1 MLKTVLI
8 LALLITV
15 NGFKLPKCRN
25 PSECYEE
32 RLHPQFEPSL
42 SSRTSENAEETTE
55 FWFESAKNF
64 TESQIEKTMNKNVA
78 KNVIF
83 FIGDG
88 MSIPTLA
95 AARNY
100 MGGEEVKLAFEKF
113 PYVGLSRTYAVDKIV
128 PDSAATATSYLC
140 GVKAN
145 YNTIG
150 INAGVLLNDCN
161 ENVAH
166 RVTSIAKWSMD
177 VGKSAGIVTTT
188 RVTHASP
195 AGTYA
200 SVANRNWENNK
211 IMEDVCG
218 KTNLKDIAEQ
228 LVYGD
233 TGKNFKV
240 ILGGGKREFI
250 DSSLFEKGR
259 RSDGRNLI
267 EEWLSLSP
275 NRKFVE
281 EKEEL
286 FNVNVDETDR
296 LLGLFTN
303 GHMKFHL
310 EDKKQKQPTL
320 AEMTQKAIEMLQKNE
335 NGFFL
340 FVEGGKIDIAHHDT
354 SAIYALDETAELSKA
369 VELAKEMTNQEDTL
383 IVVSSDHSHTM
394 SFAGYDNRHGDI
406 FGDTNKKANDDKRF
420 LKLSYANGQGF
431 DTYYNTEKNQRR
443 NPNNIDRS
451 SPDAFFPSALPLESE
466 THGGDDVAVF
476 ASGPWSHLFT
486 GAYEQNVLPH
496 LMAYASCVGDGIKAC
511 NN

>member
-1 MLKTVLI
+1 MLRELLL
-8 LALLITV
+8 LALASSGL
-15 NGFKLPKCRN
+15 GFKLPSCRN

-32 RLHPQFEPSL
+32 RMHPDFEPRIVSRAE
-42 SSRTSENAEETTE
+42 SSIPEGEETSN
-55 FWFESAKNF
+55 FWLDNAKTFVEEQLNR
-64 TESQIEKTMNKNVA
+64 TMNRNYA

-95 AARNY
+95 ATRNY
-100 MGGEEVKLAFEKF
+100 LGGEEVKLSFEKF
-113 PYVGLSRTYAVDKIV
+113 PYVGLARTYAVDRIV

-161 ENVAH
+161 ENVAN
-166 RVTSIAKWSMD
+166 RVTSIAKWSID
-177 VGKSAGIVTTT
+177 AGKSAGVVTTT

-200 SVANRNWENNK
+200 SVANRNWENNVE
-211 IMEDVCG
+211 MEEVCG
-218 KTNLKDIAEQ
+218 ADSSKLNDIAEQ
-228 LVYGD
+228 LVHGE
-233 TGKNFKV
+233 TGKHFKV

-250 DSSLFEKGR
+250 DSKLFEKGR
-259 RSDGRNLI
+259 RSDGKNLI
-267 EEWLSLSP
+267 EEWLTLSP

-286 FNVNVDETDR
+286 LNVNVDEIDR

-320 AEMTQKAIEMLQKNE
+320 AEMTQKAIEMLRKDE
-335 NGFFL
+335 NGYFL

-354 SAIYALDETAELSKA
+354 SAIYALDETAEFSKA
-369 VELAKEMTNQEDTL
+369 IELARQMTSEEDTL

-394 SFAGYDNRHGDI
+394 SFAGYDVSFHEI
-406 FGDTNKKANDDKRF
+406 VFMTYKAIQLVWYILFRILSLCLEILLQLFF
-420 LKLSYANGQGF
+420 LI
-431 DTYYNTEKNQRR
+431 T
-443 NPNNIDRS
+443 
-451 SPDAFFPSALPLESE
+451 
-466 THGGDDVAVF
+466 
-476 ASGPWSHLFT
+476 
-486 GAYEQNVLPH
+486 
-496 LMAYASCVGDGIKAC
+496 
-511 NN
+511 

>member
-1 MLKTVLI
+1 MWSTVLL
-8 LALLITV
+8 LALLGAV
-15 NGFKLPKCRN
+15 QGFKLPKCRN
-25 PSECYEE
+25 AAECYEAKI
-32 RLHPQFEPSL
+32 HPQFEPES
-42 SSRTSENAEETTE
+42 SSRAVPTGEESSAFWLDNAKT
-55 FWFESAKNF
+55 FVDGQS
-64 TESQIEKTMNKNVA
+64 SRTMNKNVA

-100 MGGEEVKLAFEKF
+100 LGGEEVKLSFEEF

-161 ENVAH
+161 ENVAN
-166 RVTSIAKWSMD
+166 RVSSIAKWSID
-177 VGKSAGIVTTT
+177 AGKSAGIVTTT

-200 SVANRNWENNK
+200 SVANRNWENNNE
-211 IMEDVCG
+211 IDEVCG
-218 KTNLKDIAEQ
+218 AGTNLKDIAEQ
-228 LVYGD
+228 LVHGE
-233 TGKNFKV
+233 TGKHFKV

-259 RSDGRNLI
+259 RTDGKNLI
-267 EEWLSLSP
+267 EEWLSVSP

-281 EKEEL
+281 DKEEL
-286 FNVNVDETDR
+286 LKVNVDETDR
-296 LLGLFTN
+296 LLGLFSN

-335 NGFFL
+335 NGYFL

-369 VELAKEMTNQEDTL
+369 VQLARELTNEVDTL

-394 SFAGYDNRHGDI
+394 SFAGYDV
-406 FGDTNKKANDDKRF
+406 
-420 LKLSYANGQGF
+420 S
-431 DTYYNTEKNQRR
+431 
-443 NPNNIDRS
+443 
-451 SPDAFFPSALPLESE
+451 FFR
-466 THGGDDVAVF
+466 
-476 ASGPWSHLFT
+476 W
-486 GAYEQNVLPH
+486 
-496 LMAYASCVGDGIKAC
+496 K
-511 NN
+511 

>member
-1 MLKTVLI
+1 MLRELLL
-8 LALLITV
+8 LALASSGL
-15 NGFKLPKCRN
+15 GFKLPSCRN

-32 RLHPQFEPSL
+32 RMHPDFEPRIVSRAE
-42 SSRTSENAEETTE
+42 SSIPKGEETSN
-55 FWFESAKNF
+55 FWLDNAKTFVEEQLNR
-64 TESQIEKTMNKNVA
+64 TMNRNYA

-95 AARNY
+95 ATRNY
-100 MGGEEVKLAFEKF
+100 LGGEEVKLSFEKF
-113 PYVGLSRTYAVDKIV
+113 PYVGLARTYAVDRIV

-161 ENVAH
+161 ENVAN
-166 RVTSIAKWSMD
+166 RVTSIAKWSID
-177 VGKSAGIVTTT
+177 AGKSAGVVTTT

-200 SVANRNWENNK
+200 SVANRNWENNVE
-211 IMEDVCG
+211 MEEVCG
-218 KTNLKDIAEQ
+218 ADSSKLNDIAEQ
-228 LVYGD
+228 LVHGE
-233 TGKNFKV
+233 TGKHFKV

-250 DSSLFEKGR
+250 DSKLFEKGR
-259 RSDGRNLI
+259 RKGGTI
-267 EEWLSLSP
+267 ECQ
-275 NRKFVE
+275 
-281 EKEEL
+281 
-286 FNVNVDETDR
+286 VDEIDR

-320 AEMTQKAIEMLQKNE
+320 AEMTQKAIEMLRKDE
-335 NGFFL
+335 NGYFL

-354 SAIYALDETAELSKA
+354 SAIYALDETAEFSKA
-369 VELAKEMTNQEDTL
+369 IELARQMTSEEDTL

-394 SFAGYDNRHGDI
+394 SFAGYDERHGDI
-406 FGDTNKKANDDKRF
+406 FGDTNKKADDEKKF

-431 DTYYNTEKNQRR
+431 DVYYNTKKNQRR
-443 NPNNIDRS
+443 NPKNIDRS
-451 SPDAFFPSALPLESE
+451 SPDAVFPSTLPKESE

-496 LMAYASCVGDGIKAC
+496 LMAYASCVGSGQKSCD
-511 NN
+511 N

>member
-1 MLKTVLI
+1 MWSKVLL
-8 LALLITV
+8 LALFVTV

-25 PSECYEE
+25 SAECQEE
-32 RLHPQFEPSL
+32 QMHPQFEPSS
-42 SSRTSENAEETTE
+42 SSRAVSSNEKTSEFWLNNAKSFATDQ
-55 FWFESAKNF
+55 SAR
-64 TESQIEKTMNKNVA
+64 TINKNVA

-100 MGGEEVKLAFEKF
+100 LGGEEVKLAFEQF

-161 ENVAH
+161 DNVAN

-177 VGKSAGIVTTT
+177 AGKSAGIVTTT

-200 SVANRNWENNK
+200 SVANRNWENNN
-211 IMEDVCG
+211 IMEEVCG
-218 KTNLKDIAEQ
+218 AATNLKDIAEQ
-228 LVYGD
+228 LVHGD

-250 DSSLFEKGR
+250 DSNLFEKGR
-259 RSDGRNLI
+259 RTDGKNLV

-286 FNVNVDETDR
+286 LNVNVDEIDS
-296 LLGLFTN
+296 LLGLFSN

-320 AEMTQKAIEMLQKNE
+320 AEMTEKAIEMLRKNE
-335 NGFFL
+335 NGYFL

-354 SAIYALDETAELSKA
+354 SAMYALDETAELSKA
-369 VELAKEMTNQEDTL
+369 VQLAREMTNEDDTL

-394 SFAGYDNRHGDI
+394 SLAGYGV
-406 FGDTNKKANDDKRF
+406 
-420 LKLSYANGQGF
+420 S
-431 DTYYNTEKNQRR
+431 
-443 NPNNIDRS
+443 
-451 SPDAFFPSALPLESE
+451 
-466 THGGDDVAVF
+466 
-476 ASGPWSHLFT
+476 
-486 GAYEQNVLPH
+486 
-496 LMAYASCVGDGIKAC
+496 
-511 NN
+511 